1 MWISTP
7 MRRCLF
13 QGNVEPSGTTEH
25 PQEVLVLKNLII
37 AVAVIL
43 ALVVAIGWV
52 VLGRAGNGD
61 DPALAQKIEVI
72 KRGDFQMRISATG
85 NLEPLIDV
93 EIKSNVEGEIVELLV
108 KNSDY
113 VEKDQVLLRLDPELY
128 QEGKKQAEA
137 DVAAAKAQVRQAELN
152 IELKNERLESQL
164 TQADADLK
172 IAQANLETVQ
182 ATTITHV
189 SQAETDIQTTQN
201 SLDQDNIALEQAKI
215 VLEQAKITLSEQET
229 SLKSAKISMDN
240 AKSELDRN
248 TELFEKG
255 LVSKKALEDAQ
266 AAHANAEAQYE
277 TAGTRVQ
284 SQKQTIVSQR
294 RTINVRESSIANRE
308 AILQNQRLNLDNLK
322 KMRQKAEEE
331 AKIRADNAETQL
343 QELMLTYDN
352 EKLLTQQSKV
362 SADANKL
369 RRESSL
375 KNEAERLEWT
385 TIKAPMAGVVTLLE
399 LEEGEIVTS
408 GRSAFSQSPPIMTI
422 VDPSKMVVKTFINE
436 VDMERLRLD
445 QRAEIVVDAF
455 QNKTYNGRVY
465 EISPSGQEQDNIIS
479 FEVMV
484 EVLGSPEELR
494 PGMSAD
500 VDIITYEEKGVL
512 IAPIDA
518 VINEKGA
525 IVNAQVG
532 NTSPFKAN
540 QPIVMQTI
548 SEKTFAGT
556 VESVGNGSVS
566 IRLDGSQRGIMPG
579 PTTISLL
586 VRGDKKAD
594 GVSAQ
599 VNLLKGKF
607 IMLDDGSPKGK
618 RTAIE
623 TGMQNETQV
632 IITGGVTDGDRV
644 VLQQRKPPPGG
655 GFGR

>member
-1 MWISTP
+1 M
-7 MRRCLF
+7 
-13 QGNVEPSGTTEH
+13 
-25 PQEVLVLKNLII
+25 KNLII

-43 ALVVAIGWV
+43 VLVVAIGWV
-52 VLGRAGNGD
+52 VLGRGKNGD
-61 DPALAQKIEVI
+61 DSALAQKIEVI
-72 KRGDFQMRISATG
+72 KRDDFQMRISATG

-128 QEGKKQAEA
+128 EEGKKQAEA

-152 IELKNERLESQL
+152 IELKNERLESEL

-182 ATTITHV
+182 ATTITQV

-201 SLDQDNIALEQAKI
+201 SLDQDNIALEQARI
-215 VLEQAKITLSEQET
+215 ALEQAKITLSEQET

-277 TAGTRVQ
+277 TAGKRVE
-284 SQKQTIVSQR
+284 SQKQTIVSQQ

-308 AILQNQRLNLDNLK
+308 AILENQRLNLDNLK

-331 AKIRADNAETQL
+331 AKIRTDNAETQL

-362 SADANKL
+362 SAEANKL

-385 TIKAPMAGVVTLLE
+385 TIRAPMAGVVTLLE

-455 QNKTYNGRVY
+455 QNKTYDGRVY

-500 VDIITYEEKGVL
+500 VDIITYEEKNVL
-512 IAPIDA
+512 LAPIDA

-548 SEKTFAGT
+548 SEKTFNGT
-556 VESVGNGSVS
+556 IENVGNGSVT

-586 VRGDKKAD
+586 VKGQKKAD

-607 IMLDDGSPKGK
+607 VMLDDGSAKGN

-632 IITGGVTDGDRV
+632 IIKGGVTDGDRV
-644 VLQQRKPPPGG
+644 ILQQRKPPPGG

>member
-1 MWISTP
+1 M
-7 MRRCLF
+7 
-13 QGNVEPSGTTEH
+13 
-25 PQEVLVLKNLII
+25 KNLII

-43 ALVVAIGWV
+43 VLVVAIGWV
-52 VLGRAGNGD
+52 VLGRGKNGD
-61 DPALAQKIEVI
+61 DSALAQKIEVI
-72 KRGDFQMRISATG
+72 KRDDFQMRISATG

-128 QEGKKQAEA
+128 EEGKKQAEA

-152 IELKNERLESQL
+152 IELKNERLESEL

-182 ATTITHV
+182 ATTITQV

-201 SLDQDNIALEQAKI
+201 SLDQDNIALEQARI
-215 VLEQAKITLSEQET
+215 ALEQAKITLSEQET

-277 TAGTRVQ
+277 TAGKRVE
-284 SQKQTIVSQR
+284 SQKQTIVSQQ

-308 AILQNQRLNLDNLK
+308 AILENQRLNLDNLK

-362 SADANKL
+362 SAEANKL

-385 TIKAPMAGVVTLLE
+385 TIRAPMAGVVTLLE

-455 QNKTYNGRVY
+455 QNKTYDGRVY

-500 VDIITYEEKGVL
+500 VDIITYEEKNVL
-512 IAPIDA
+512 LAPIDA

-548 SEKTFAGT
+548 SEKTFNGT
-556 VESVGNGSVS
+556 VENVGNGSVT

-586 VRGDKKAD
+586 VKGQKKAD

-607 IMLDDGSPKGK
+607 VMLDDGSAKGN

-632 IITGGVTDGDRV
+632 IIKGGVTDGDRV

>member
-1 MWISTP
+1 M
-7 MRRCLF
+7 
-13 QGNVEPSGTTEH
+13 
-25 PQEVLVLKNLII
+25 KNLII

-43 ALVVAIGWV
+43 VLVVAIGWA
-52 VLGRAGNGD
+52 VLGRGKNGP
-61 DPALAQKIEVI
+61 DPSLTQKIEVI
-72 KRGDFQMRISATG
+72 KRDDFQMRISATG

-128 QEGKKQAEA
+128 EEGKKQAEA
-137 DVAAAKAQVRQAELN
+137 DVAAAKAQVIQAELN
-152 IELKNERLESQL
+152 IQLKNERLESQL
-164 TQADADLK
+164 NQSEADLK
-172 IAQANLETVQ
+172 IAQANLETVK
-182 ATTITHV
+182 ATTITQI
-189 SQAETDIQTTQN
+189 SQADTDIQTTQN

-215 VLEQAKITLSEQET
+215 ALEQAKITLAEQET

-266 AAHANAEAQYE
+266 AAYANAEAQHE
-277 TAGTRVQ
+277 TAQKRVE
-284 SQKQTIVSQR
+284 SQNQTIISQE

-308 AILQNQRLNLDNLK
+308 ATLNNQKLNLDNLK
-322 KMRQKAEEE
+322 KMRQKTEEE
-331 AKIRADNAETQL
+331 AQLRVDNSETQL
-343 QELMLTYDN
+343 QELMLTFDN
-352 EKLLTQQSKV
+352 EKSLTEQSKV
-362 SADANKL
+362 SAEANKL

-455 QNKTYNGRVY
+455 QNKTYDGRVY

-484 EVLGSPEELR
+484 EVLGSPQELR

-500 VDIITYEEKGVL
+500 VDIITYEEKNVL
-512 IAPIDA
+512 LAPIDA

-532 NTSPFKAN
+532 NTSPFKPN
-540 QPIVMQTI
+540 QSIAMQTI
-548 SEKTFAGT
+548 SEKTFNGT
-556 VESVGNGSVS
+556 VESVGNGSVT
-566 IRLDGSQRGIMPG
+566 IRLAGSQRGIMPG

-586 VRGDKKAD
+586 VKGDKKAD

-607 IMLDDGSPKGK
+607 VMLDDGSSKGK

-632 IITGGVTDGDRV
+632 VITGGVTDGDRV
-644 VLQQRKPPPGG
+644 ILQQRKPPPGG
-655 GFGR
+655 FGR

>member
-1 MWISTP
+1 M
-7 MRRCLF
+7 
-13 QGNVEPSGTTEH
+13 
-25 PQEVLVLKNLII
+25 KNLII

-43 ALVVAIGWV
+43 VLVVAIGWV
-52 VLGRAGNGD
+52 VLGRGRNGND
-61 DPALAQKIEVI
+61 SALAQKIEVI
-72 KRGDFQMRISATG
+72 KRDDFQMRISATG

-128 QEGKKQAEA
+128 EEGKKQAEA

-182 ATTITHV
+182 ATTITQV

-201 SLDQDNIALEQAKI
+201 SLDQDNIALEQARI
-215 VLEQAKITLSEQET
+215 ALEQAKITLSEQET

-277 TAGTRVQ
+277 TAGKRVE
-284 SQKQTIVSQR
+284 SQKQTIVSQQ

-308 AILQNQRLNLDNLK
+308 AILENQRLNLDNLK

-331 AKIRADNAETQL
+331 AKIRADNSETQL

-385 TIKAPMAGVVTLLE
+385 TIRAPMAGVVTLLE

-455 QNKTYNGRVY
+455 QNKTYDGKVY

-500 VDIITYEEKGVL
+500 VDIITYEEKNVL
-512 IAPIDA
+512 LAPIDA

-532 NTSPFKAN
+532 NTSPFKPN
-540 QPIVMQTI
+540 QSIVMQTI
-548 SEKTFAGT
+548 SEKTFNGT
-556 VESVGNGSVS
+556 VENVGNGSVT

-586 VRGDKKAD
+586 VRGDKKAN

-607 IMLDDGSPKGK
+607 VMLDDGSAKGK

-632 IITGGVTDGDRV
+632 IINSGVTDGDRV
-644 VLQQRKPPPGG
+644 VLQQRKPPPGS

>member
-1 MWISTP
+1 M
-7 MRRCLF
+7 
-13 QGNVEPSGTTEH
+13 
-25 PQEVLVLKNLII
+25 KNLII
-37 AVAVIL
+37 AGAIIL
-43 ALVVAIGWV
+43 VLVVAIGWV
-52 VLGRAGNGD
+52 VLGRGKNGTD
-61 DPALAQKIEVI
+61 SALSQKIEVI
-72 KRGDFQMRISATG
+72 KRDDFQMRISATG

-93 EIKSNVEGEIVELLV
+93 EIKSNVEGEIVDLLV

-128 QEGKKQAEA
+128 EEGQKQAKA
-137 DVAAAKAQVRQAELN
+137 DVEAAKAQVRQAQLN
-152 IELKNERLESQL
+152 IELKNERLESEL

-172 IAQANLETVQ
+172 IAEANLETAK
-182 ATTITHV
+182 ATTITQIN
-189 SQAETDIQTTQN
+189 QAETDIQTTKN

-215 VLEQAKITLSEQET
+215 ALEQAKITQSEQET
-229 SLKSAKISMDN
+229 SLKSAKISLDN

-266 AAHANAEAQYE
+266 AQHANAEAQHE
-277 TAGTRVQ
+277 TAQKRVE
-284 SQKQTIVSQR
+284 SQKQTIVSQE
-294 RTINVRESSIANRE
+294 RTINIRESSIANRE
-308 AILQNQRLNLDNLK
+308 ATLANQNLNLDNLK
-322 KMRQKAEEE
+322 NMRKKTEEE
-331 AKIRADNAETQL
+331 SQLRVNNAQTRL
-343 QELMLTYDN
+343 QELMLTFDN
-352 EKLLTQQSKV
+352 EKSLTEQSKV
-362 SADANKL
+362 SAEANKL

-375 KNEAERLEWT
+375 KNETERLEWT
-385 TIKAPMAGVVTLLE
+385 TIRAPMAGIVTLLE

-436 VDMERLRLD
+436 VDMERLRMD
-445 QRAEIVVDAF
+445 QKAEIVVDAF
-455 QNKTYNGRVY
+455 QNKTYEGRVY

-512 IAPIDA
+512 MAPIDA

-532 NTSPFKAN
+532 NTSPFKPN
-540 QPIVMQTI
+540 QPITMQTI
-548 SEKTFAGT
+548 SEKTFNGT
-556 VESVGNGSVS
+556 VESVGNGSVTF
-566 IRLDGSQRGIMPG
+566 RLDGTQRGIMPG

-586 VRGDKKAD
+586 VKGQKKAD

-607 IMLDDGSPKGK
+607 IMLDDGSAKGK

-623 TGMQNETQV
+623 TGIQNETQV
-632 IITGGVTDGDRV
+632 IVKSGVTDGDRV
-644 VLQQRKPPPGG
+644 VLQQRKPPSG